1 MMLCHSIAAA
11 SLFLTATSAACS
23 HQISPGFTPDLDEA
37 TALLILLAPQV
48 TLIDE
53 ADQEPAAL
61 TLVELL
67 AGRVLGAA
75 PSEDAATLAWAEG
88 GGCTLAGEA
97 GVRQTFSCEINLHS
111 VTRTGVD
118 AVGLRSEL
126 ESVVRLRFTLSGDTR
141 TDASALNWAITDGV
155 VRALFAG

>member
-1 MMLCHSIAAA
+1 MMLSQSIAAA

-23 HQISPGFTPDLDEA
+23 HQTSPGFTPDLDEA
-37 TALLILLAPQV
+37 TALLILLAPEV

-53 ADQEPAAL
+53 AYQEPAAL
-61 TLVELL
+61 TLVELI
-67 AGRVLGAA
+67 AGRVLGAP

-88 GGCTLAGEA
+88 GCTLAGED
-97 GVRQTFSCEINLHS
+97 GVRQTFSCEITLHS

-141 TDASALNWAITDGV
+141 TDASELNWVIDGGV
-155 VRALFAG
+155 VHALFAG